1 MRPQDRRTKKIS
13 LETTIAAVVLCLVVQ
28 AFFAGSE
35 IALISC
41 DKIRMR
47 MLSGRGSR
55 SARLVLASHSEVDRF
70 LGTTLA
76 GINLSL
82 IASTI
87 LLTFYMESR
96 FGAGEFYAVA
106 ILSPLVV
113 VFGQVVPKSIFRRSS
128 NSMILW
134 AIYPLWV
141 ATRLFYP
148 LTWIVN
154 FFTRL
159 ALRLAGHRSSVTR
172 GEIMDAIKAHACGS
186 ADSGKRRMLSRVF
199 SFSEV
204 TVSDVMV
211 PLSSVKALD
220 ESAGISEAA
229 EMVRETGYTRIPIY
243 SGRPD
248 KITGVLH
255 SFSLLGNEENGSRKP
270 VGEYAR
276 RAFYVP
282 GRRPINEL
290 LEEMKAGA
298 SMAVVVD
305 EYGGAVGIVT
315 LEDILEEIV
324 GEIEDEHDKGENLWT
339 RTGAREYLV
348 FPHIS
353 IERVNEDLGT
363 RIAESRDYETL
374 GGFLLFRF
382 GRIPARGETVES
394 NGAIFTVELST
405 PRSIRRVKVVLTG

>member
-1 MRPQDRRTKKIS
+1 MS
-13 LETTIAAVVLCLVVQ
+13 LEATITAVVLCLAVQ

-55 SARLVLASHSEVDRF
+55 AARLVLESYSEVDRF

-76 GINLSL
+76 GINISL
-82 IASTI
+82 ITSTI
-87 LLTFYMESR
+87 LLTFYMETR
-96 FGAGEFYAVA
+96 FGAGEFYAVV

-128 NSMILW
+128 DSMILW

-154 FFTRL
+154 FFTRQ
-159 ALRLAGHRSSVTR
+159 ALRLAGHRSSITR
-172 GEIMDAIKAHACGS
+172 EEIMDAIRAHARGS
-186 ADSGKRRMLSRVF
+186 ADSGKRRMFSRVF

-204 TVSDVMV
+204 QVSDVMV
-211 PLSSVKALD
+211 PLSSVKALS
-220 ESAGISEAA
+220 ESATLSEAA
-229 EMVRETGYTRIPIY
+229 GMVGETGYTRIPIY
-243 SGRPD
+243 SGRVD

-255 SFSLLGNEENGSRKP
+255 SFFLLGNDENGSQKT
-270 VGEYAR
+270 VGQYASP
-276 RAFYVP
+276 AFYVP
-282 GRRPINEL
+282 RRRPINEL

-298 SMAVVVD
+298 SMAIVVD

-339 RTGAREYLV
+339 RTGANKYLI

-353 IERVNEDLGT
+353 VERVNEDLGT
-363 RIAESRDYETL
+363 RIPESKNYETL
-374 GGFLLFRF
+374 GGFLLFKF

-394 NGAIFTVELST
+394 SGAIFTVESST
-405 PRSIRRVKVVLTG
+405 PRSIQRVEVTTTG

>member
-1 MRPQDRRTKKIS
+1 MS
-13 LETTIAAVVLCLVVQ
+13 LETTIAAVVLCLVIQ

-41 DKIRMR
+41 DKIRIR

-55 SARLVLASHSEVDRF
+55 SARLVLESHSEVERF

-82 IASTI
+82 ITSTI

-128 NSMILW
+128 DSMILW

-148 LTWIVN
+148 LTWVVN
-154 FFTRL
+154 FFTRQ
-159 ALRLAGHRSSVTR
+159 ALRFAGHRSSITR
-172 GEIMDAIKAHACGS
+172 EEIMDAIKAHARGGT
-186 ADSGKRRMLSRVF
+186 DSGKRRMLSRVF

-204 TVSDVMV
+204 RVSDVMV
-211 PLSSVKALD
+211 PLSSVKVLS
-220 ESAGISEAA
+220 ESATLSKAA
-229 EMVRETGYTRIPIY
+229 EVVRETGYTRIPIY
-243 SGRPD
+243 SGRVD

-255 SFSLLGNEENGSRKP
+255 SFFLLGGDENGSQKP
-270 VGEYAR
+270 VGQYASP
-276 RAFYVP
+276 AFYVP
-282 GRRPINEL
+282 GRRPINDL

-298 SMAVVVD
+298 SMAIVVD

-324 GEIEDEHDKGENLWT
+324 GEIEDEHDKGKNLWT
-339 RTGAREYLV
+339 RTGTHEYLV

-363 RIAESRDYETL
+363 RIPESKNYETL
-374 GGFLLFRF
+374 GGFLLFKF

-394 NGAIFTVELST
+394 SGAIFTVESST
-405 PRSIRRVKVVLTG
+405 PRSIQRVKVVTTG